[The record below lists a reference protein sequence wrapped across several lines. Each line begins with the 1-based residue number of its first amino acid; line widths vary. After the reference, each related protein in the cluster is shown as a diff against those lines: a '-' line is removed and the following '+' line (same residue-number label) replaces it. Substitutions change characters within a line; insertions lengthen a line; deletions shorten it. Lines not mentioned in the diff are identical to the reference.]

1 MIELISPRDNFIE
14 AVAVRLRPAAES
26 GAKDS
31 REAAE
36 AQARPKDYS
45 GQWVVFPE
53 KRPAYYLRKALAE
66 RERTSFIPP
75 VLDSMDGFIGR
86 VYQERLGIGGRL
98 IDPLDA
104 VALLFEIHRQEG
116 GFGSTGEGPESSLG
130 SGVLGETEGQDAPA
144 GGSQSGGKTK
154 KRSLSHDHFM
164 SADSFFPLGMKIYHD
179 LEEISL
185 AGARTSDIRELD
197 LSREFEEK
205 ISPGA
210 RGRLQSLAD
219 FYEKFYA
226 VAGKRGYS
234 TPGSRS
240 RAVLDGLRPELFA
253 GIEKIIFAGF
263 YSLTKVERQIIR
275 TMMNWENCSLLL
287 MTGRGLESLLA
298 ELGPEGIALI
308 ERARQEDES
317 LHGRGQESKDTP
329 GCREA
334 ENKDSGKSDLGI
346 KAEKGGE
353 LDRKQ
358 TRPDKSVVVESE
370 IELYKSPDSHGQI
383 FAFNKAMEEK
393 LRDRALGEK
402 QAVILPAAETL
413 FPLYQQTLT
422 ALGDDHFNISMGYPL
437 SRTPIYTFFD
447 QLMELV
453 QSCDEDGRL
462 YGPHYLRFVLHP
474 YAKNIYFPAGTE
486 AGGEEKR
493 ADLTRILFHAIEGE
507 MTQGRRRTKSFWKL
521 DEIEDDAAVGEAVE
535 EMLKGVENP
544 PDPASL
550 MEHLRSIHANTV
562 GLFGEIRNVGD
573 FAAKMARV
581 LDYIYENSTARLHHF
596 FHPFAEAFTRQ
607 LDGLGK
613 SLLEGMEFED
623 RDGYFNL
630 FRKVVASGTV
640 PFEGTP
646 LRGLQ
651 VLGFWEARC
660 IPFEDVSIMDVNEDV
675 LPSFRRE
682 DTLLPFAARRRLGLP
697 TYQENER
704 RMEYYLDTL
713 IRGARKVR
721 LFFVENNDKE
731 RSRFVEKLVWE
742 RQKREGE
749 RNADKYIRTIQYRV
763 ALTRDE
769 TPPVEKS
776 GGVAEFLRGIKFSA
790 TALDMYLRCP
800 LQFYYSRVLGIE
812 EKEEIGEQ
820 MEKKDIGSFVH
831 GVLEEYFRKFA
842 GGAVTE
848 RDLDIGE
855 LDRIIGRKFEESY
868 GGDLAGSAYLLK
880 LQVERH
886 LEEFVVN
893 YQIPVIR
900 NLAKQGKSLVLLGLE
915 QVVQAEISGGKF
927 ELSARLDRSEKRGDD
942 IYILDYKTGAGEK
955 SVGINFKKLDPEN
968 RESWS
973 DAIGSVQIPFY
984 NLVYSRAHD
993 LPRERVQGLFLML
1006 GKSHLGPKIEYS
1018 PYDAEDEGAR
1028 REQIGMMEHIIV
1040 GLIRE
1045 IIDPGRPFEP
1055 TGNSARF
1062 CPACPYG
1069 TICNRK

>member
-1 MIELISPRDNFIE
+1 MIELISPRDNFIQ
-14 AVAVRLRPAAES
+14 AVAARLRPDGER

-31 REAAE
+31 PEVAGTKAG
-36 AQARPKDYS
+36 AKDYS

-75 VLDSMDGFIGR
+75 LLDSMDGFVSR
-86 VYQERLGIGGRL
+86 VYEERLGIGGRL

-116 GFGSTGEGPESSLG
+116 GFGSAGERPENTLG
-130 SGVLGETEGQDAPA
+130 SGVLGETGGQGAPA
-144 GGSQSGGKTK
+144 GGSQGGGKTK
-154 KRSLSHDHFM
+154 RRALGHDHFL
-164 SADSFFPLGMKIYHD
+164 SADSFFPLGMKMYHD
-179 LEEISL
+179 LEELCL
-185 AGARTSDIRELD
+185 AGARTSDIRDLD

-205 ISPGA
+205 ISPAA
-210 RGRLQSLAD
+210 RGRLQSLAA

-226 VAGKRGYS
+226 VVRERGYS
-234 TPGSRS
+234 TLGSRS
-240 RAVLDGLRPELFA
+240 RAVLDGLKPELFA
-253 GIEKIIFAGF
+253 GFEKIIFAGF

-287 MTGRGLESLLA
+287 MTGRGLELLLA
-298 ELGPEGIALI
+298 ELGPEGVALI
-308 ERARQEDES
+308 EKARE
-317 LHGRGQESKDTP
+317 
-329 GCREA
+329 
-334 ENKDSGKSDLGI
+334 ENKGLSEKKQENKGGPAYGETKDEDSGKCDPGI
-346 KAEKGGE
+346 EGEKSRE
-353 LDRKQ
+353 P
-358 TRPDKSVVVESE
+358 TSVLTEPE
-370 IELYKSPDSHGQI
+370 IELFKSPDTHGQI

-393 LRDRALGEK
+393 LRDRAGFDEK

-422 ALGDDHFNISMGYPL
+422 ALGDDNFNISMGYPL

-453 QSCDEDGRL
+453 QSRDEDGRL

-474 YAKNIYFPAGTE
+474 YTKNIYFPSGTGTE
-486 AGGEEKR
+486 AGAGSEEKR

-521 DEIEDDAAVGEAVE
+521 DEIESDAAVGEAVE

-544 PDPASL
+544 PEPASL
-550 MEHLRSIHANTV
+550 MEHLRSIHANTI

-581 LDYIYENSTARLHHF
+581 LDYVYENSTARLHHF

-623 RDGYFNL
+623 RGGYFNL

-675 LPSFRRE
+675 LPSFKRE
-682 DTLLPFAARRRLGLP
+682 DTLLPFAARKRLGLP

-713 IRGARKVR
+713 VRGARKVR

-749 RNADKYIRTIQYRV
+749 RGADKYVRTIQYRV
-763 ALTRDE
+763 ALTRGE

-831 GVLEEYFRKFA
+831 NVLEEYFRKFA
-842 GGAVTE
+842 GIAVRE

-868 GGDLAGSAYLLK
+868 GGDMAGSAYLLK

-886 LEEFVVN
+886 LEEFVMN

-900 NLAKQGKSLVLLGLE
+900 DLAKQGKPLVILGLE
-915 QVVQAEISGGKF
+915 QFVEAEISGGKF

-942 IYILDYKTGAGEK
+942 IYILDYKTGASEK
-955 SVGINFKKLDPEN
+955 SVGINFKKLEPDN

-973 DAIGSVQIPFY
+973 EAIGSVQIPFY

-993 LPRERVQGLFLML
+993 LPRERVQSRFLML
-1006 GKSHLGPKIEYS
+1006 GKSHLSPKIEYS
-1018 PYDAEDEGAR
+1018 PYDADDINAR

-1040 GLIRE
+1040 GLIKE
-1045 IIDPGRPFEP
+1045 IIDPARPFEP
-1055 TGNSARF
+1055 TSDSVRT
-1062 CPACPYG
+1062 CPACPYAY
-1069 TICNRK
+1069 ICNRK

>member
-1 MIELISPRDNFIE
+1 MIELVSPRDNFIQ
-14 AVAVRLRPAAES
+14 AVAARLRPDGKA
-26 GAKDS
+26 GAKNS
-31 REAAE
+31 PEAAG

-75 VLDSMDGFIGR
+75 LLDSMDGFVSR
-86 VYQERLGIGGRL
+86 VYEERLGIGGRL

-116 GFGSTGEGPESSLG
+116 GFRSP
-130 SGVLGETEGQDAPA
+130 
-144 GGSQSGGKTK
+144 GG
-154 KRSLSHDHFM
+154 RPDHFL

-179 LEEISL
+179 LEELCL
-185 AGARTSDIRELD
+185 AGARISDIRELD

-205 ISPGA
+205 ISPEA
-210 RGRLQSLAD
+210 RGRLRSLAA

-226 VAGKRGYS
+226 VVRERGYS
-234 TPGSRS
+234 TLGSRS
-240 RAVLDGLRPELFA
+240 RAVLDGLRLELLD
-253 GIEKIIFAGF
+253 GIERIIFAGF

-275 TMMNWENCSLLL
+275 TMMSWENCSLLL
-287 MTGRGLESLLA
+287 MKGKGLESLLA
-298 ELGPEGIALI
+298 ELGPEGISLI
-308 ERARQEDES
+308 EGAQEENESLYRQRQENKGGPEHGKIKDE
-317 LHGRGQESKDTP
+317 
-329 GCREA
+329 
-334 ENKDSGKSDLGI
+334 DSGKYNPGIEREKARDLERSKI
-346 KAEKGGE
+346 M
-353 LDRKQ
+353 
-358 TRPDKSVVVESE
+358 PDKSVLTEPE
-370 IELYKSPDSHGQI
+370 IEFYKSPDTHGQI

-393 LRDRALGEK
+393 LRDRGQLGEK
-402 QAVILPAAETL
+402 NAVILPAAETL

-422 ALGDDHFNISMGYPL
+422 SLGDDNFNISMGYPL

-453 QSCDEDGRL
+453 QSRDEDGRL

-474 YAKNIYFPAGTE
+474 YTKNIYYPAVTGTATG
-486 AGGEEKR
+486 AGSEEKR

-521 DEIEDDAAVGEAVE
+521 DEIESDAAVGEAVE

-550 MEHLRSIHANTV
+550 MEHLRSIHANTI

-623 RDGYFNL
+623 RGGYFNL

-682 DTLLPFAARRRLGLP
+682 DTLLPFAARKRLGLP
-697 TYQENER
+697 TYLENER

-713 IRGARKVR
+713 MRGARKVR

-749 RNADKYIRTIQYRV
+749 RSADKYVRTIQYRV
-763 ALTRDE
+763 ALTRGE

-831 GVLEEYFRKFA
+831 NVLEEYFRKFA
-842 GGAVTE
+842 GRAVRE

-868 GGDLAGSAYLLK
+868 GGDMAGSAYLLK

-886 LEEFVVN
+886 LEEFVAN

-900 NLAKQGKSLVLLGLE
+900 DLAKQGKPLVILGLE
-915 QVVQAEISGGKF
+915 QFVEAEISGGKF

-942 IYILDYKTGAGEK
+942 IYILDYKTGASEK
-955 SVGINFKKLDPEN
+955 SVGINFKKLEPDN

-973 DAIGSVQIPFY
+973 EAIGSVQIPFY
-984 NLVYSRAHD
+984 NLVYSRALD
-993 LPRERVQGLFLML
+993 LPRERVQGRFLML
-1006 GKSHLGPKIEYS
+1006 GKSHLSPKIEYS
-1018 PYDAEDEGAR
+1018 PYDAEDVGAR

-1045 IIDPGRPFEP
+1045 IIDPARPFGP
-1055 TGNSARF
+1055 TSDSARF
-1062 CPACPYG
+1062 CPPCPYG
-1069 TICNRK
+1069 YICNRK